1 MNTLDR
7 TLELFAR
14 EVPAEVDVQSAQRNL
29 EARVAQAASRGR
41 RKSRAGGWLAA
52 AASAA
57 AAVAA
62 FVWLPLHPTPVL
74 AFAEVQKHFRDFS
87 TMRFD
92 LEQRANGSL
101 IMKSRVSVLADGS
114 VRAEVGE
121 DIVVIVNTAER
132 RVMTLLKPAKAAIVS
147 PLAEAPTKDDSLKWL
162 DEVRQFQGTAV
173 QLPGSRVIRGER
185 AYGWELP
192 LHQGK
197 LVLWANDA
205 GLPLEMQMDQGVAVD
220 LSFRFEFNRD
230 LPAEL
235 FSTAVPAGYNLRE
248 SED

>member
-14 EVPAEVDVQSAQRNL
+14 EEPSAADVQQAQRNL
-29 EARVAQAASRGR
+29 EARVAQASARGR
-41 RKSRAGGWLAA
+41 RKNRAGGWLAA

-62 FVWLPLHPTPVL
+62 LVWLPLHPTQVL

-92 LEQRANGSL
+92 LEQRANGTL

-114 VRAEVGE
+114 VRAEVGD
-121 DIVVIVNTAER
+121 DIVVIVNTVER
-132 RVMTLLKPAKAAIVS
+132 RVMTLVKSALLAVVS
-147 PLAEAPTKDDSLKWL
+147 PLTETPAKDDSLKWL
-162 DEVRQFQGTAV
+162 DEMQRFQGAAV
-173 QLPGSRVIRGER
+173 QLPGSRMIRGER

-192 LHQGK
+192 LDQGK
-197 LVLWANDA
+197 IVLWANDA
-205 GLPLEMQMDQGVAVD
+205 GLPLEMQLDQGVDVD
-220 LSFRFEFNRD
+220 MSFSFEFNRD

-235 FSTAVPAGYNLRE
+235 FSTAVPAGYNLQE

>member
-14 EVPAEVDVQSAQRNL
+14 EEPSAAHVQQAQRNL
-29 EARVAQAASRGR
+29 EARVAQATARGR

-87 TMRFD
+87 TLRFD
-92 LEQRANGSL
+92 LEQRANGTL
-101 IMKSRVSVLADGS
+101 VMKSRVSVLADGS

-121 DIVVIVNTAER
+121 DIVVIVNTAEK
-132 RVMTLLKPAKAAIVS
+132 RVMTLLRPAKAAIVS
-147 PLAEAPTKDDSLKWL
+147 ALTEAPTKDDSLKWL
-162 DEVRQFQGTAV
+162 DEVRQFQGAAA
-173 QLPGSRVIRGER
+173 QLPGSRMIRGER

-192 LHQGK
+192 LEQGK
-197 LVLWANDA
+197 LVLWANEA